1 MSAYVET
8 LASTDILSDRFV
20 LQSKEVSCTGSEKFF
35 TGRFDWPTDA
45 VLSERKTLTKDVLM
59 PSQGDSDNGSNS
71 NVKMEGRDSPTRV
84 VTEKE
89 SSNVCLANVQGSWGS
104 LETYSCSRNVFT
116 GDSSKSCI
124 NDVKRFSIEKKRL
137 IPSFTMGSVDN
148 HKYMRSDPDSISS
161 AALTASA
168 QKSKSSL
175 NSLKQHK
182 NRLSWGEEVMIGI
195 LGKDP
200 NDFSQLSSHVS
211 ATSSSMPVDRTN
223 SKSTLA
229 SSDQSLKSKI
239 EDLYHE
245 MNPIACWKDSV
256 RRTFFRDRNLE
267 NGVCTRKSSAVSR
280 ESFPPKEM
288 FSPELLERYDPTV
301 RATWAENEKVTGRPA
316 TDPSGVPKSKHVTFP
331 QMREQ
336 ASTDSGFSHSNVTPS
351 PREKKDLSGLEEESE
366 DKSLDSSSTRSSISK
381 LFNSELRKEER
392 SQDCNP
398 SLDTP
403 SMVSMI
409 TSSSTTSV
417 SKSADE
423 SDKSKKDDV
432 YQFSPGCLAKVGK
445 AGRKEKVRQVSPR
458 FIEPKRYLPGNCF
471 PAQMCLQQ
479 GCPMLHPQGGPILC
493 PQPVNGGFMTPQLSA
508 PLICI
513 PEHGMGQTMLY
524 TMPNA
529 PHMVISP
536 PLVSPVFYGGPASTA
551 GIYNS
556 TSYHQTPVHF
566 QLRGG
571 YQQRIQ
577 RPYSVDQIDQ
587 PVRVNLPLTTENVN
601 MHNRACVISNNNL
614 S

>member
-1 MSAYVET
+1 MPEYVET
-8 LASTDILSDRFV
+8 LASTDILSGRFGTP
-20 LQSKEVSCTGSEKFF
+20 LKEVCCKGSEKFF
-35 TGRFDWPTDA
+35 TSRFDWPTDA
-45 VLSERKTLTKDVLM
+45 VLPERKTLTRDVLM
-59 PSQGDSDNGSNS
+59 PSQGVSDNGSTS
-71 NVKMEGRDSPTRV
+71 DVKMEGRDAQTQA
-84 VTEKE
+84 VTEE
-89 SSNVCLANVQGSWGS
+89 DSSNISLANVQGSWGS

-116 GDSSKSCI
+116 GDSSKSRI
-124 NDVKRFSIEKKRL
+124 NEVEPLSIEKERRL
-137 IPSFTMGSVDN
+137 IPSFTTGSADN
-148 HKYMRSDPDSISS
+148 HIYLRSDADSISS
-161 AALTASA
+161 AASTASA
-168 QKSKSSL
+168 QKKKSSL
-175 NSLKQHK
+175 NSLKQDK

-200 NDFSQLSSHVS
+200 KDFSQLSSHVS
-211 ATSSSMPVDRTN
+211 AANSSMPV
-223 SKSTLA
+223 SWA

-239 EDLYHE
+239 EDSYYE
-245 MNPIACWKDSV
+245 MNPVACWKDSV
-256 RRTFFRDRNLE
+256 RRTFFRGRKLE
-267 NGVCTRKSSAVSR
+267 NAVRTRKSSAVSGK
-280 ESFPPKEM
+280 SFPPTEI

-301 RATWAENEKVTGRPA
+301 RATWAENDKVNGIPA
-316 TDPSGVPKSKHVTFP
+316 TDPSGVPKSKHITSP
-331 QMREQ
+331 QMCEKAPR
-336 ASTDSGFSHSNVTPS
+336 DGGFSHSSVKS
-351 PREKKDLSGLEEESE
+351 LPREKKVLSGLEEESE

-409 TSSSTTSV
+409 TSSSTTSI

-423 SDKSKKDDV
+423 SDKSKKYDG

-445 AGRKEKVRQVSPR
+445 ARRKEKVRQVSPPV
-458 FIEPKRYLPGNCF
+458 IEPKRYLPGNCF

-479 GCPMLHPQGGPILC
+479 GGPILHPQGGPILC
-493 PQPVNGGFMTPQLSA
+493 PQPVNGGLIAPQLSA

-556 TSYHQTPVHF
+556 TSYHQTPVQF
-566 QLRGG
+566 QLPGG
-571 YQQRIQ
+571 YQQQMQ
-577 RPYSVDQIDQ
+577 RPYFVDQVDQ
-587 PVRVNLPLTTENVN
+587 PLRVNLPLTTENVN
-601 MHNRACVISNNNL
+601 MHNRACVANDNNL